1 MRNVLYRCVWCSKS
15 RIFKLIFSPKDDT
28 MPNYDDWHVPL
39 LFKFIITTVL
49 TFWESL
55 TLRVTWEWCFLA
67 VWCFLACF
75 FPEKSRYFLK
85 KYFSNIW
92 PCFWVPKLHFINFTQ
107 ICWWFVK
114 NTSAHWHHVGLPQLH
129 FFFFYL
135 TLYKRME
142 VAEVNNSQSNQY
154 GEETLRNSLFAGF
167 QKLCT
172 NTYVAEHKIVK
183 SA

>member
-39 LFKFIITTVL
+39 LFKFIITAVL

-75 FPEKSRYFLK
+75 FPEKSRYILK

-129 FFFFYL
+129 FFFSIWRYIKGWRLQRLITHNQTNMVKKHWGIPFL
-135 TLYKRME
+135 QDFK
-142 VAEVNNSQSNQY
+142 NSALIHMLLN
-154 GEETLRNSLFAGF
+154 
-167 QKLCT
+167 
-172 NTYVAEHKIVK
+172 IK
-183 SA
+183 S